1 LGGEFAVFLH
11 RAKKNYNLRLYAS
24 SPLLRKLKELAST
37 PLRRRH
43 TTGPMAR
50 TPLLMC
56 HGNNHYLSVVGK
68 VEYVEWKSVK
78 N

>member
-1 LGGEFAVFLH
+1 
-11 RAKKNYNLRLYAS
+11 
-24 SPLLRKLKELAST
+24 
-37 PLRRRH
+37 
-43 TTGPMAR
+43 
-50 TPLLMC
+50 MC